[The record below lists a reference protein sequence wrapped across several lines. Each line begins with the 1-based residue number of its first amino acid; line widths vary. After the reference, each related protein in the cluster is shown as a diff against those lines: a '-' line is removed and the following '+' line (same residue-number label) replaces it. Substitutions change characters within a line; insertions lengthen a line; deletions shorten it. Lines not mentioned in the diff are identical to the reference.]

1 MRHEN
6 RRSHN
11 DRRQKMSNVTFPLR
25 CSNNAVIF
33 NDRRIKCER
42 RIESI
47 EVSESE
53 ISEEEFMSMLNN
65 SNSNKSFNFTSPKN
79 NEDDEIFDNCI
90 IND

>member
-1 MRHEN
+1 MQREN

-11 DRRQKMSNVTFPLR
+11 DRRQKMSTVSFPLR
-25 CSNNAVIF
+25 CSNNSVIF

-42 RIESI
+42 RVESI
-47 EVSESE
+47 EVSESK
-53 ISEEEFMSMLNN
+53 ISEEEFMSMLKY
-65 SNSNKSFNFTSPKN
+65 SNTNTSFNSTPSQN